1 MHEVYA
7 ALAIAA
13 LKQERGQK
21 DKLSEDEFY
30 AQYSEVPWA
39 RLRRFIRTM
48 HERQVRKRDAEVDC
62 KTDTGGSCRLAE
74 A

>member
-13 LKQERGQK
+13 LKQERGQN
-21 DKLSEDEFY
+21 DRLSEDEFY
-30 AQYSEVPWA
+30 AQYGEAPWE
-39 RLRRFIRTM
+39 RLRRLVR
-48 HERQVRKRDAEVDC
+48 RVRKNLARGADKPVDRE
-62 KTDTGGSCRLAE
+62 TDPGGSCRLAE

>member
-30 AQYSEVPWA
+30 AQYSEAPWV
-39 RLRRFIRTM
+39 RLRRL
-48 HERQVRKRDAEVDC
+48 VRKVRQNLARGADKPVDRE
-62 KTDTGGSCRLAE
+62 TDPGKCCRLAE

>member
-30 AQYSEVPWA
+30 AQYGEAPWA
-39 RLRRFIRTM
+39 RLRRL
-48 HERQVRKRDAEVDC
+48 VRKVRENLGRGADKPVDR
-62 KTDTGGSCRLAE
+62 KTDRGRPCRLAE

>member
-30 AQYSEVPWA
+30 AQHSEAPWV
-39 RLRRFIRTM
+39 RLRRL
-48 HERQVRKRDAEVDC
+48 VRKVRENLARGADKPVDRE
-62 KTDTGGSCRLAE
+62 TDPGKCCRLAE